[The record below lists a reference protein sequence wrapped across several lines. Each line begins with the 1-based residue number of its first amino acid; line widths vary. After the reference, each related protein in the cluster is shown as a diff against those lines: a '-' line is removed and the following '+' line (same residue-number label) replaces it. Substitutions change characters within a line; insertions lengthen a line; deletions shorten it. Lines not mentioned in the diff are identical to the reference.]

1 MVKTL
6 TNDTNCLMK
15 FLLTVLFVFTTLML
29 AAQTEKPPYCEEGPA
44 TYGSVAAIPGGSTP
58 PPLPRFTTT
67 PTKEHKVQ
75 VAILRYTDPSEYP
88 FHPSLVAR
96 YRPCEQVWVVESRES
111 FPNRADA
118 VALQTKLKN
127 LGYSGAYITD
137 LMGYQ

>member
-6 TNDTNCLMK
+6 TNDTICLMK
-15 FLLTVLFVFTTLML
+15 FLLTALFVFTTLML
-29 AAQTEKPPYCEEGPA
+29 TAQTEKPPYCEEGPA

-67 PTKEHKVQ
+67 PTKEYKIQ
-75 VAILRYTDPSEYP
+75 VAILRYTDPAEYP

-96 YRPCEQVWVVESRES
+96 YRPCEQLWVVESRES

-118 VALQTKLKN
+118 VALQTKLKD
-127 LGYSGAYITD
+127 LGYGGAYITD
-137 LMGYQ
+137 LIGYQ